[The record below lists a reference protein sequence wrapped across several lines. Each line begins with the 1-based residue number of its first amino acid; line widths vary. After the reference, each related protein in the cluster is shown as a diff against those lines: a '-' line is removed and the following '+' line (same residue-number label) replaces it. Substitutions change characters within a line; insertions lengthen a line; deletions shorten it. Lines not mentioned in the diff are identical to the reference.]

1 MLYIIILAKQQLYN
15 HFFQS
20 VIKNYFIHWKPED
33 YTEKVEPSEEG
44 YWLFD
49 PPKLLNDFFITIQL
63 EEGQKVKLEQVLSE
77 IEVLKP
83 CEFL

>member
-1 MLYIIILAKQQLYN
+1 M
-15 HFFQS
+15 
-20 VIKNYFIHWKPED
+20 VKNNFIHWKPED
-33 YTEKVEPSEEG
+33 YTEKVEPSKEG

-63 EEGQKVKLEQVLSE
+63 EEGQKLEQVLSE